1 MLAMARLHHPCPAR
15 YRLPGFPGQTALP
28 RSPGPG
34 RGLLCEKPACILGKG
49 AMRVDRGLDFP
60 TRSSDVDGVPDALLS
75 GVREVLGEQFYG
87 MYLQGSRGL
96 GDFDP
101 DSSDIDFVVVTDV
114 VTDVRRYN
122 PAGPAPARVRR
133 RVPGR
138 GARRSLG
145 HRRLRLAE
153 TWRGAGG
160 VRPPPAHRSHS
171 DRRTPTGRVRTRSLL
186 VSTDRGPPPAAVR
199 CNMSSLCCKGYRIPS
214 GTLCPKRATSSGT
227 GVRIAGRVVRE
238 ALRPHRLPVDRTPTH
253 PNPNNCLLPANIRAI
268 IPVYRAGGGAPW
280 RN

>member
-15 YRLPGFPGQTALP
+15 YRLPGFPGQTTLP

-160 VRPPPAHRSHS
+160 SAPRQLIDPIRIDELRRAVCAHVH
-171 DRRTPTGRVRTRSLL
+171 
-186 VSTDRGPPPAAVR
+186 
-199 CNMSSLCCKGYRIPS
+199 C
-214 GTLCPKRATSSGT
+214 
-227 GVRIAGRVVRE
+227 
-238 ALRPHRLPVDRTPTH
+238 
-253 PNPNNCLLPANIRAI
+253 
-268 IPVYRAGGGAPW
+268 W
-280 RN
+280 